1 MPTRRDGRPAN
12 AAAPSCSTAGPPR
25 PILAVATGT
34 AALLVFVLCAWLALR
49 PSAETAQTDL
59 VSWFNDPPQPLAA
72 VCAVVNR
79 LLRPVPLIL
88 LGMLLIGWVWL
99 STRNR
104 TERLEIARAAVL
116 AIAAAEL
123 FTQIG
128 KHLANQ
134 PRPLTVLPGLDD
146 HGYPIQPHGNAFP
159 SAHTAVVVAMVGA
172 LWPWMRWPQRA
183 VAVALAL
190 LVMLNRLYI
199 GAHWPIDIIGGAAL
213 GALAAS
219 GCWLIAARWPFRPID
234 ADAA

>member
-1 MPTRRDGRPAN
+1 
-12 AAAPSCSTAGPPR
+12 
-25 PILAVATGT
+25 
-34 AALLVFVLCAWLALR
+34 
-49 PSAETAQTDL
+49 
-59 VSWFNDPPQPLAA
+59 
-72 VCAVVNR
+72 VVNR

-123 FTQIG
+123 FTQIA